1 MFVYY
6 FCHVAGPFEKARAIF
21 EDHPQ
26 RWLPAYLEKAFD
38 RGDALRV
45 TVGIGDGFRLSKDL
59 LVSIGEIR
67 KDEGKVSLPL
77 DVKASGE
84 ARLFPHL
91 WADLELARLG
101 EGLAQLT
108 LRGSYKPPLG
118 WVGQMLDRAL
128 LHRIAEAAVKD
139 FVEQIAG
146 RLSDQ
151 TDLRG
156 NAMGGLQDSGNV

>member
-6 FCHVAGPFEKARAIF
+6 FCHVAGPFEKARAVF
-21 EDHPQ
+21 EDDPQ

-67 KDEGKVSLPL
+67 KDEAKVSLPI
-77 DVKASGE
+77 DAKATGE

-91 WADLELARLG
+91 SADLELARLG
-101 EGLAQLT
+101 DELAQLT

-139 FVEQIAG
+139 FVEQIAE
-146 RLSDQ
+146 RLSQ
-151 TDLRG
+151 ETDPGG
-156 NAMGGLQDSGNV
+156 NHAGGLQDSDEV